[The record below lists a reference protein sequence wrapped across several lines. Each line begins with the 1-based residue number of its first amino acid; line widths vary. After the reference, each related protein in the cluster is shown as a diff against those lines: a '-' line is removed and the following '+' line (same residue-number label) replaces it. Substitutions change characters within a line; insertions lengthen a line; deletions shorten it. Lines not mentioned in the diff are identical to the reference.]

1 MEHFYHLVET
11 NPVIDIGHVKVADDD
26 GSFSVEKPNSFKGV
40 LMLLTSEGRP
50 VFEPNAF
57 ILNRRIN
64 EVSKTLNQR
73 AFTC

>member
-11 NPVIDIGHVKVADDD
+11 SPVIDIGHVKVGDD
-26 GSFSVEKPNSFKGV
+26 GCSFSVEKPMSIKGV

-57 ILNRRIN
+57 ILNRRIV
-64 EVSKTLNQR
+64 EGVKDI
-73 AFTC
+73 